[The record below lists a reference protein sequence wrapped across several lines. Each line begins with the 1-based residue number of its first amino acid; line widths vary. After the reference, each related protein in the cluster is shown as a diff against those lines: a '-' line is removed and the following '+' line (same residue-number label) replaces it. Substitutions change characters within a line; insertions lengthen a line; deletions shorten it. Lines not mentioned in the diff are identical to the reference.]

1 MSFFKLKTFRESISQ
16 RRHFENWVRNFH
28 SFKKEPWPI
37 GLEKKLSAPSS
48 LSFVLA
54 VFWHRNPW
62 TSGKIPFGKNMW
74 AVLCSH
80 SVVHIE
86 PIKFKRWQV
95 LYWNFKK
102 VAQASS
108 DDFPLQFIFSP
119 QFTILKL
126 LAYLSKIC
134 HICNQFCSPCQPS
147 KAYK

>member
-1 MSFFKLKTFRESISQ
+1 MSFFKWKNFRESISQ

-86 PIKFKRWQV
+86 PVYFKRWKV

-108 DDFPLQFIFSP
+108 VHFQSTIHYFKTISIPIWNLSHLQPIL
-119 QFTILKL
+119 FTMPAK
-126 LAYLSKIC
+126 
-134 HICNQFCSPCQPS
+134 QS